1 MDEQIKTEWLS
12 RLRSGKYIQ
21 GKNTLRQPLAD
32 GGHAHCC
39 LGVLCDIFAEDG
51 EGQWDGSNF
60 FYGKDGGL
68 GLNSGDGILPE
79 NLARKTGLEAN
90 PLTRGGTGLAELND
104 DGVSFADIADLIEV
118 EL

>member
-21 GKNTLRQPLAD
+21 GKNTLRQPLTD

-79 NLARKTGLEAN
+79 NLARKAGLEAN
-90 PLTRGGTGLAELND
+90 PLTRGRASLAELND